1 MFESA
6 RNQLLEQYA
15 LLVDSIS
22 EENRT
27 LLTDWL
33 INIDGERLAR
43 MIYGIQVDL
52 NRVLTMYDQAKPHEL
67 HVKTIKA
74 YCRLLEIMFRRYFFE
89 VT

>member
-1 MFESA
+1 M
-6 RNQLLEQYA
+6 LEQYA

-67 HVKTIKA
+67 HVKTTAKITNFVIVMMGLGGFLKV
-74 YCRLLEIMFRRYFFE
+74 L
-89 VT
+89 